1 MLVIEVGLRREE
13 EEEGVSMRKWVSEK
27 LNEIRERRWVVCEV
41 PKKREEN
48 EGSLLKSARRDC
60 ERKKRKV
67 ERIEASSVRW

>member
-13 EEEGVSMRKWVSEK
+13 EEGVSTRKWVSEK
-27 LNEIRERRWVVCEV
+27 LNETRERWVVCEV

-60 ERKKRKV
+60 ERRKRKV